1 MPSSRDSAAVQR
13 PPSSGP
19 LASGAATVAY
29 FTMEVA
35 LDPRLPT
42 YSGGLGVLAGDFLR
56 SAADL
61 GLPLVAVTLAYTDG
75 YFRQQIDDAG
85 QQTEL
90 PVAWDPADLLE
101 RLDARLGGVIG
112 DRRRCRSAPR

>member
-1 MPSSRDSAAVQR
+1 MPSSPDRAAAR
-13 PPSSGP
+13 LLPSNGA
-19 LASGAATVAY
+19 LAPGAASVAY

-42 YSGGLGVLAGDFLR
+42 YSGGLGVLAGDFLC

-101 RLDARLGGVIG
+101 RLDARVEVVIG
-112 DRRRCRSAPR
+112 DRPVV